1 MRDWKAPEMVVV
13 VMEMAQEATTEEVLE
28 LKEALAGA
36 ILLMARESV
45 EQEVV
50 LPAMEPAVPD
60 SPP

>member
-1 MRDWKAPEMVVV
+1 
-13 VMEMAQEATTEEVLE
+13 MEVVLE

-36 ILLMARESV
+36 ILLIARESV

-50 LPAMEPAVPD
+50 LPVMEPAVPD